1 MTIAPSR
8 QEPVTAPRSG
18 DAVATPPVGQLRYD
32 LLSGR
37 WWWSRQTY
45 ALHGFEPDDVTPTT
59 ELFLAHRHPDD
70 RPDVA
75 KALRRAGEDGAPF
88 TSVHRIV
95 TARGRERTVC
105 LVGQGRMD
113 RATRR
118 VVEVMGYLTDLTAP
132 LARRAEALAQDQVR
146 AVVENRATIEQ
157 AKGIVALTCDVS
169 AHEAFSVLRAASND
183 HNVALRRLSGW
194 VVALAEELSP
204 PEDCRRSVSELL
216 EHPRAPRR
224 GQE

>member
-8 QEPVTAPRSG
+8 HEPVTASRSG
-18 DAVATPPVGQLRYD
+18 DAVATPPVGQFRYD
-32 LLSGR
+32 LASGC

-70 RPDVA
+70 RPDVEE
-75 KALRRAGEDGAPF
+75 ALRCAGEDGEPF

-105 LVGQGRMD
+105 LVGQGRRD
-113 RATRR
+113 RTTHR
-118 VVEVMGYLTDLTAP
+118 VVEVMGYLTDLTTP
-132 LARRAEALAQDQVR
+132 LAHRAGALAQDQIR
-146 AVVENRATIEQ
+146 AVVEHRATIEQ

-169 AHEAFSVLRAASND
+169 ADDAFSVLRAASND
-183 HNVALRRLSGW
+183 HNVALRRLAGW
-194 VVALAEELSP
+194 VVALAEQLP
-204 PEDCRRSVSELL
+204 PTEDCRRSVSELL
-216 EHPRAPRR
+216 EHPHAPHPGR
-224 GQE
+224 G